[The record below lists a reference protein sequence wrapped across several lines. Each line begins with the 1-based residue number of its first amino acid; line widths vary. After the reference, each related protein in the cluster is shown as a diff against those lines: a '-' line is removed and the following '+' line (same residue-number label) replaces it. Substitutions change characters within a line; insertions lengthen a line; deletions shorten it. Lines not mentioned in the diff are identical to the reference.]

1 MTPAVTSR
9 QSSQDVP
16 HASVKHLPPSKHGQD
31 RLPDRYNYDNSFCTT
46 RDALVHTKVRK
57 YFPDT
62 ASSRA
67 SSPRTTQSRT
77 RDLSP
82 LQGLPPQPICSQ
94 RFRTDQKRT
103 LLRELRTIR
112 IFRYI
117 SPSLRFDNPAA
128 LPRQP
133 LRRVSRLHRKRTP
146 RQHSTRLL
154 QMRRRLRRP
163 SRVRLPTP
171 QEPIRH
177 DTEPPSLVSTLV
189 HNLHFIR
196 PTESCHRRVRTRQV
210 REQQEIQAVTT
221 QDKPERSGKAHR
233 TSAYQDRI
241 CPDYPH
247 DTAILIV
254 VTSLSFTT
262 I

>member
-112 IFRYI
+112 IFRYT

-171 QEPIRH
+171 LYDMIQSPQAWYQLWCTIC
-177 DTEPPSLVSTLV
+177 TSFGLQNLVTDGCV
-189 HNLHFIR
+189 HVKYVN
-196 PTESCHRRVRTRQV
+196 
-210 REQQEIQAVTT
+210 
-221 QDKPERSGKAHR
+221 DKKSK
-233 TSAYQDRI
+233 Q
-241 CPDYPH
+241 
-247 DTAILIV
+247 
-254 VTSLSFTT
+254 
-262 I
+262 